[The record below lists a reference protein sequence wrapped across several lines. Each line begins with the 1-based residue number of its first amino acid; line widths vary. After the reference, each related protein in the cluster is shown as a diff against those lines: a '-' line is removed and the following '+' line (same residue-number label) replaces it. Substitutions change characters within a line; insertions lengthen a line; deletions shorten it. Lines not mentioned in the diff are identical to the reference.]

1 MIPGR
6 ENLIPFSSQFDDQ
19 LAEHL
24 LFHSMLFYSMFSEL
38 SNVPCLSVTHL
49 KMSVEAS
56 EKESL
61 MAVLFLGQVCFS
73 QD

>member
-1 MIPGR
+1 MIPER
-6 ENLIPFSSQFDDQ
+6 ENLIPFSSQFEDQ